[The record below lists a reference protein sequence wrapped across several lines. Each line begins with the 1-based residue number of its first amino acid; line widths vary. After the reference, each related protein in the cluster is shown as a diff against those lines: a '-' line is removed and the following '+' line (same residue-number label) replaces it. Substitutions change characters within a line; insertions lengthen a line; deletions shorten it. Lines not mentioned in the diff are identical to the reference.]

1 MAKRNELQG
10 ETRARAEAASMNPFT
25 DNSRLDYRPR
35 VKVDQVNHPPHYK
48 MQGMEAIEIT
58 EQFNFNRGNALKY
71 IIRAGKKD
79 PAKEVEDL
87 LKAQFY
93 IDREVKR
100 LSKK

>member
-1 MAKRNELQG
+1 MAKRKPTAAQLA
-10 ETRARAEAASMNPFT
+10 ETASMNPFT
-25 DNSRLDYRPR
+25 DNGRLDYRPR

-48 MQGMEAIEIT
+48 MAGGEAIDIT

-87 LKAQFY
+87 NKAIWY
-93 IDREVKR
+93 LDREVKR
-100 LSKK
+100 LLGKS

>member
-1 MAKRNELQG
+1 MSDLI
-10 ETRARAEAASMNPFT
+10 
-25 DNSRLDYRPR
+25 
-35 VKVDQVNHPPHYK
+35 NHPPHYK